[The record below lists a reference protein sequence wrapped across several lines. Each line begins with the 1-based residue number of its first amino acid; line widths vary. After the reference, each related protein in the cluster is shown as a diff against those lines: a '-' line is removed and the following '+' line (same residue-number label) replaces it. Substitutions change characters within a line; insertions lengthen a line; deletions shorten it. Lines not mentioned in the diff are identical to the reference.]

1 VSRKP
6 RPILYVHHRPELGGA
21 PQSLAFLIEK
31 LDRARFE
38 PHVYCPSGLAASA
51 FERAGAVV
59 HTGPISTFT
68 HIWASTYNG
77 RRWLLFGRE
86 LSRLP
91 LHAVTFT
98 RVLKRRP
105 YALVHLNDSPLLP
118 AAAMVHRERIPIV
131 WHLRSALPGDG
142 DDLRSSL
149 IRGAIR
155 KFAAASIAINAD
167 VARSFDVG
175 AHVIPNG
182 VNLEQFR
189 PAVQNEARAALG
201 LDGRPIVAYFGF
213 IYPSK
218 GFRDFI
224 ESARLLRRSGTTATY
239 LIVGGP
245 VRGEEFFHTSFGR
258 LLRAAGLTHD
268 HQHEAE
274 TLVRDLGMEDCIR
287 FIPYTDDAARIF
299 QATDVVVAPSRGPEL
314 ARPVLEAAACGR
326 AVVTSGSIDGAGI
339 VLPDETGLLV
349 PRRSPD
355 SLAAALAQL
364 LGDAAARRRLGETAR
379 RFAEENFDTGRNAE
393 RIMDLYDELL
403 ATP

>member
-1 VSRKP
+1 VPHEP

-21 PQSLAFLIEK
+21 PQSLAFLIER
-31 LDRARFE
+31 LDRDRFE
-38 PHVYCPSGLAASA
+38 PHVYCPTGLAASA

-59 HTGPISTFT
+59 HTGPMSTFT

-91 LHAVTFT
+91 LHATSLG
-98 RVLKRRP
+98 RVLKQRR

-118 AAAMVHRERIPIV
+118 AAGLAHRAGIPIV

-142 DDLRSSL
+142 RDFRSRM
-149 IRGAIR
+149 IRRAIR
-155 KFAAASIAINAD
+155 AFAAASIAINAD

-175 AHVIPNG
+175 ARIIPNG
-182 VNLEQFR
+182 VDLDEFR
-189 PAVQNEARAALG
+189 PALQEQARAELG
-201 LDGRPIVAYFGF
+201 FNGQPIVAYFGF

-218 GFRDFI
+218 GFREFI
-224 ESARLLRRSGTTATY
+224 ESARLLRRSGTAATY

-258 LLRAAGLTHD
+258 LLRAAGLTSD

-274 TLVRDLGMEDCIR
+274 TLVKELGMEDCIR
-287 FIPYTDDAARIF
+287 FIPYTADAARIF
-299 QATDVVVAPSRGPEL
+299 QAADVVVAPSRGPEL

-326 AVVTSGSIDGAGI
+326 PVVTSGSIDGGGI
-339 VLPDETGLLV
+339 VLPDETALLV

-355 SLAAALAQL
+355 SLAAALARL
-364 LGDAAARRRLGETAR
+364 LGDDEGRRRLGEAAR
-379 RFAEENFDTGRNAE
+379 RFAEANFDASRNAE
-393 RIMDLYDELL
+393 RIMGLYDEVL
-403 ATP
+403 ATS